1 MGPGWLLA
9 IGTHNYP
16 EYERHRM
23 SESEIT
29 IVEALENI
37 ALTDPISAV
46 LFLVGG
52 LITGV
57 SMLVLGSLSFG
68 SAVEFLTGQ

>member
-1 MGPGWLLA
+1 
-9 IGTHNYP
+9 
-16 EYERHRM
+16 M

-52 LITGV
+52 LITGA
-57 SMLVLGSLSFG
+57 SMLILGGLSFG
-68 SAVEFLTGQ
+68 SAVEFLTER